1 MHRFISCHVETT
13 LSGRMN
19 VVWSVAAAVGLPLS
33 TENLLVSVDGQ
44 PVDTEE
50 LDDRQGSRL
59 HQLIAE
65 GRSMSLDYRAE
76 LDGQAA
82 AAEVDPMD
90 LITYLRPSR
99 YCESDTLGPTAA
111 SQFGDLSGHDLLT
124 AVRAWVHDSLAYVSG
139 SSDPTDGAEQTLL
152 SRQGV
157 CRDFAHLV
165 IALLRAR
172 NVPARLVS
180 VYAPGLSPMDF
191 HAVAEA
197 YVDGAWYVVD
207 ATGLAPRQS
216 MIRIATGRDAADTA
230 FLTNHWAGLT
240 LDSFQ
245 VVTVVDELPYD
256 NGTDLVQLR

>member
-1 MHRFISCHVETT
+1 MRRYISCHVETT

-19 VVWSVAAAVGLPLS
+19 VVWSVAAALGLPVS
-33 TENLLVSVDGQ
+33 EENLLVQVDGAG
-44 PVDTEE
+44 VEWAE

-59 HQLIAE
+59 HQFVAE

-76 LDGQAA
+76 IDGR
-82 AAEVDPMD
+82 AEPPGVDPVD

-111 SQFGDLSGHDLLT
+111 SEFGDLAGHDLLT
-124 AVRAWVHDSLAYVSG
+124 AVRTWVHEKLAYVSG

-152 SRQGV
+152 ARQGV

-172 NVPARLVS
+172 NVPARLAS

-216 MIRIATGRDAADTA
+216 MTRIATGRDAADTA
-230 FLTNHWAGLT
+230 FLTNHWASLT
-240 LDSFQ
+240 LDSFR
-245 VVTVVDELPYD
+245 VVTVVDALPYD

>member
-1 MHRFISCHVETT
+1 MHRYVSCHVEAA

-19 VVWSVAAAVGLPLS
+19 VVWSVAAATGLPLS
-33 TENLLVSVDGQ
+33 QENLRISVDGTE
-44 PVDTEE
+44 VDLTE

-59 HQLIAE
+59 HQFVAE
-65 GRSMSLDYRAE
+65 GRSMTLDYRAE
-76 LDGQAA
+76 IDGR
-82 AAEVDPMD
+82 AEPPGVDPVD

-111 SQFGDLSGHDLLT
+111 SLFGDLAGAELLA
-124 AVRAWVHDSLAYVSG
+124 AVRTWVHDHLDYVSG

-152 SRQGV
+152 ARQGV

-172 NVPARLVS
+172 NVPTRLAS

-216 MIRIATGRDAADTA
+216 MARIATGRDAADTA
-230 FLTNHWAGLT
+230 FLTNHWASLV
-240 LDSFQ
+240 LESLQ
-245 VVTVVDELPYD
+245 VVTVVDDLPID

>member
-1 MHRFISCHVETT
+1 MHRYLSCHVETT

-19 VVWSVAAAVGLPLS
+19 VVWSVAAALGLPL
-33 TENLLVSVDGQ
+33 TAENLRVSVDGTA
-44 PVDTEE
+44 VDTQE
-50 LDDRQGSRL
+50 LEDRQGSRL
-59 HQLIAE
+59 HQFIAD

-76 LDGQAA
+76 IDGR
-82 AAEVDPMD
+82 AEPPGVDAVD

-111 SQFGDLSGHDLLT
+111 SEFGGLSGHELLN
-124 AVRAWVHDSLAYVSG
+124 AVRTWVHDNLAYVSG

-152 SRQGV
+152 ARRGV

-165 IALLRAR
+165 IALLRAS
-172 NVPARLVS
+172 NVPTRLAS

-216 MIRIATGRDAADTA
+216 MTRIATGRDAADTA
-230 FLTNHWAGLT
+230 FLTNHWTSLT

-245 VVTVVDELPYD
+245 VVTVIDNLPHD